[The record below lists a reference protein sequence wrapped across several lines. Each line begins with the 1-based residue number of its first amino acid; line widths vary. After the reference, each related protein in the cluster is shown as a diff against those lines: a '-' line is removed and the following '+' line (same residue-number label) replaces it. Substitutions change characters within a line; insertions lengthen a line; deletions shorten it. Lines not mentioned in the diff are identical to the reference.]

1 MKKLGLVSLFLFFTA
16 LFAFSEPENPEEID
30 YLLFLPDESR
40 WFVNEAEAMIQ
51 LDNLA
56 KYLLGK
62 NLASGQIYV
71 YGYAAFAL
79 NDVDPV
85 NLSRER
91 ALFVI
96 SELQRRGVSRNLFSD
111 PVGHGSVNL
120 WGRNTDEEDRGPN
133 RRVRVILDGNIV
145 TPETIKEPEIIKE
158 SEPEIVIS
166 SADDRE
172 PVSQEAATEKYG
184 AKFPLWLLFLL
195 LLLALIAALIYLLS
209 RRKKSP
215 AAKPAVPVKTKPVKV
230 KPVKVKPVKVAP
242 VKTEPV
248 KAEPVKTA
256 PTKVEPVRAGPV
268 NAAPVKVE
276 PVKTAPVNGEP
287 VKLDE
292 EIRRRAYELF
302 QERGSQHGNMAGDW
316 YSALNDVCA
325 KYKSA
330 GYRIYFEGDHWWAS

>member
-1 MKKLGLVSLFLFFTA
+1 
-16 LFAFSEPENPEEID
+16 
-30 YLLFLPDESR
+30 
-40 WFVNEAEAMIQ
+40 MIQ

-56 KYLLGK
+56 RYLLGK
-62 NLASGQIYV
+62 NLTSGQIYV
-71 YGYAAFAL
+71 YGYAAFAV

-96 SELQRRGVSRNLFSD
+96 GELQRRGVSRNLFSD

-120 WGRNTDEEDRGPN
+120 WGRNTDEDDRSPN

-145 TPETIKEPEIIKE
+145 TPETIKEPEIIIEPETIKE

-172 PVSQEAATEKYG
+172 PVSQEAAAEKSG
-184 AKFPLWLLFLL
+184 VKFPLLFLFPLL
-195 LLLALIAALIYLLS
+195 LLVLIAALVYLLS

-215 AAKPAVPVKTKPVKV
+215 AAKPAVPVKTKPVKI
-230 KPVKVKPVKVAP
+230 KPVKVKPVKTKPVKTKPVKTKPVKAAP
-242 VKTEPV
+242 VKTEPA
-248 KAEPVKTA
+248 KTEPVKSA
-256 PTKVEPVRAGPV
+256 P
-268 NAAPVKVE
+268 AAASAIIP
-276 PVKTAPVNGEP
+276 KTTVI
-287 VKLDE
+287 LDE
-292 EIRRRAYELF
+292 EIRQRAYELF

-316 YSALNDVCA
+316 YNALSDVCA

>member
-1 MKKLGLVSLFLFFTA
+1 MKKLGLVPLFLFFIA
-16 LFAFSEPENPEEID
+16 LFAFSELENPEEID
-30 YLLFLPDESR
+30 YMLFLPDESR
-40 WFVNEAEAMIQ
+40 QFVNEAQAMIQ

-56 KYLLGK
+56 RYFLGK
-62 NLASGQIYV
+62 NLTSGQIYV
-71 YGYAAFAL
+71 YGYAAFAV

-85 NLSRER
+85 NLSRDR

-96 SELQRRGVSRNLFSD
+96 GELQRRGVSRNLFSD
-111 PVGHGSVNL
+111 PVGHGSVYL
-120 WGRNTDEEDRGPN
+120 WGRNTDEDDRSPN

-145 TPETIKEPEIIKE
+145 TPETIKEPETVKE

-172 PVSQEAATEKYG
+172 PVNQKAAAEKSG
-184 AKFPLWLLFLL
+184 AKFPLWFLFPLLLF
-195 LLLALIAALIYLLS
+195 ALIAALVYLLS

-215 AAKPAVPVKTKPVKV
+215 SAKPAVPVKTKPVKIKPVKV
-230 KPVKVKPVKVAP
+230 KPVKVKPVKAEPVKVAP
-242 VKTEPV
+242 VKAAPA
-248 KAEPVKTA
+248 KAEPVKSA
-256 PTKVEPVRAGPV
+256 LAAAAAVIPKPTVI
-268 NAAPVKVE
+268 
-276 PVKTAPVNGEP
+276 
-287 VKLDE
+287 LDE

-316 YSALNDVCA
+316 YDALSDVCA

>member
-1 MKKLGLVSLFLFFTA
+1 MKKLSLVSLFLFFIT
-16 LFAFSEPENPEEID
+16 LFAFGAPENPEEID
-30 YLLFLPDESR
+30 HLLFLPDESR
-40 WFVNEAEAMIQ
+40 LFVNEAEAMIQ

-56 KYLLGK
+56 RYLLGK

-71 YGYAAFAL
+71 YGYAAFAE

-91 ALFVI
+91 ALFVTG
-96 SELQRRGVSRNLFSD
+96 ELQRRGVSRNLFSD
-111 PVGHGSVNL
+111 PVGHGSVSL
-120 WGRNTDEEDRGPN
+120 WGRNTDEEDRSPN

-145 TPETIKEPEIIKE
+145 TPEIINEPEIIKE

-172 PVSQEAATEKYG
+172 PVSQEAATEKSG

-195 LLLALIAALIYLLS
+195 LFLALIAALIYLLS

-215 AAKPAVPVKTKPVKV
+215 AAKPAAPVKTKPVKIKLV
-230 KPVKVKPVKVAP
+230 KTKPVKAK
-242 VKTEPV
+242 PV
-248 KAEPVKTA
+248 KAEPMKIELA
-256 PTKVEPVRAGPV
+256 KA
-268 NAAPVKVE
+268 E
-276 PVKTAPVNGEP
+276 PVKAAPAAAAAIITKTP
-287 VKLDE
+287 VILDE
-292 EIRRRAYELF
+292 EIRQRAYELF

-316 YSALNDVCA
+316 YNALSDVCA

-330 GYRIYFEGDHWWAS
+330 GYRIYLEGDHWWAS

>member
-1 MKKLGLVSLFLFFTA
+1 MKKLGLVSFFLFFIA

-30 YLLFLPDESR
+30 HLLFLPDESR
-40 WFVNEAEAMIQ
+40 QFVNEAEAMIQ

-56 KYLLGK
+56 RYLLGK
-62 NLASGQIYV
+62 NLNSGQIYV
-71 YGYAAFAL
+71 YGYAAFAV

-85 NLSRER
+85 NLSRDR

-96 SELQRRGVSRNLFSD
+96 GELQRRGVSRNLFSD
-111 PVGHGSVNL
+111 PVGHGSVSL
-120 WGRNTDEEDRGPN
+120 WGRNTDEDDRSPN

-145 TPETIKEPEIIKE
+145 TPETIKEPATIPETLETIKE

-172 PVSQEAATEKYG
+172 PVSQEAAAEKSG

-195 LLLALIAALIYLLS
+195 LLLVLIAALIYLLS

-215 AAKPAVPVKTKPVKV
+215 STKPAAPVKTKPVKV
-230 KPVKVKPVKVAP
+230 KPVKVKPVKTKP

-248 KAEPVKTA
+248 KAKPIIAE
-256 PTKVEPVRAGPV
+256 
-268 NAAPVKVE
+268 PVKVE
-276 PVKTAPVNGEP
+276 PAKAAPAAATANITKPTVI
-287 VKLDE
+287 LDE
-292 EIRRRAYELF
+292 EIRRRAYELY

-316 YSALNDVCA
+316 YDALNDVCA